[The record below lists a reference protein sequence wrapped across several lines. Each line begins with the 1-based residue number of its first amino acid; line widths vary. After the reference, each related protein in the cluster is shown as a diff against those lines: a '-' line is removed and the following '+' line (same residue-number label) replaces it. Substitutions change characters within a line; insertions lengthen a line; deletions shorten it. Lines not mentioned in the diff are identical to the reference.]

1 MAREVRVYPPKRKQ
15 RKILV
20 TLPEDTV
27 SMLDDCAEAMGYSRS
42 AFLQVYFDTYSEQ
55 VITFT
60 TGWLAGISYY
70 SDKVAA
76 EKRVKEAAKISEG
89 LGTKVTSQKRIK

>member
-1 MAREVRVYPPKRKQ
+1 MAREVKVYPPQRKQ
-15 RKILV
+15 KKILV
-20 TLPEDTV
+20 TLPEDIV
-27 SMLDDCAEAMGYSRS
+27 EMIDDCTRAMGMTSRS

-60 TGWLAGISYY
+60 TGWLSGISYY

-76 EKRVKEAAKISEG
+76 EKRIKEAAKIAED
-89 LGTKVTSQKRIK
+89 LGTKVTTRRT

>member
-1 MAREVRVYPPKRKQ
+1 MSQGVKVYPPKRLQK
-15 RKILV
+15 KILV
-20 TLPEDTV
+20 SLPEDTI
-27 SMLDDCAEAMGYSRS
+27 SMIDDCSKVMGMSRS

-76 EKRVKEAAKISEG
+76 EKRVKEAAKIAED
-89 LGTKVTSQKRIK
+89 LGTKVTTRRT